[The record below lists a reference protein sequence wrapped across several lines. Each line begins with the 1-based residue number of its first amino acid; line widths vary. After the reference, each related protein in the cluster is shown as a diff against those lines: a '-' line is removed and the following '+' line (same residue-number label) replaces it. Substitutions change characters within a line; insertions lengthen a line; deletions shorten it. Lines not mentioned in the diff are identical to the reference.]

1 MDSKQFRETMALL
14 FTTYRQKIDKAL
26 SDSYYLFLKEYSVK
40 EFREAVVKI
49 VKAEKFFPS
58 VAMIV
63 DYINGEECTEIEM
76 KADIM
81 NAITSYGYYSD
92 PKFKYKI
99 SQAVADDIG
108 WVAMCRMSVED
119 LNSQIHFR
127 YKTVLEDWKDCKR
140 TGREFIVSPIKGYFG
155 ESSRSG
161 STKQISF
168 EDTINKI
175 GEKDNVGS

>member
-76 KADIM
+76 KADII
-81 NAITSYGYYSD
+81 NAITSYG
-92 PKFKYKI
+92 
-99 SQAVADDIG
+99 
-108 WVAMCRMSVED
+108 
-119 LNSQIHFR
+119 
-127 YKTVLEDWKDCKR
+127 
-140 TGREFIVSPIKGYFG
+140 
-155 ESSRSG
+155 
-161 STKQISF
+161 
-168 EDTINKI
+168 
-175 GEKDNVGS
+175 